1 LVDREVID
9 RRALVVGVAAA
20 SVAPIGHAGD
30 DPPRVE
36 RAYAPCRYG
45 QVHLRRV
52 AGGNANPPVL
62 CFHQVPNSGQ
72 VFERFLERIGT
83 DRLAIAFDTPGYGMS
98 DPAPDPQTIEAYA
111 GGLADA
117 VGALGLA
124 DRPVDLIGYH
134 TGAAIAAALA
144 AGGKVRVRRMVLFA
158 VPVFSAPE
166 RASFGAQPPIPF
178 DEEGDWAR
186 EEWRRSWRW
195 RGPGQSRESV
205 LRTFAEKM
213 RPGARERGA
222 RAIAAFDMAG
232 ALRAST
238 TPLLLVRPKDDLWEA
253 TGRAFD
259 LRPDVGHVEL
269 PDLGHGVWEVATR
282 RVDEIVRQFLDR

>member
-1 LVDREVID
+1 MDREVID

-144 AGGKVRVRRMVLFA
+144 AGGKVRVRRMVLVA

-178 DEEGDWAR
+178 DEEGYWAR

>member
-9 RRALVVGVAAA
+9 RRALVVGLAAG
-20 SVAPIGHAGD
+20 VAPIGYAGV
-30 DPPRVE
+30 DPTRVE
-36 RAYAPCRYG
+36 RGYAPCRYG
-45 QVHLRRV
+45 QVHLRR
-52 AGGNANPPVL
+52 AFGGDMKPPVL

-72 VFERFLERIGT
+72 VFEQFLERIGA

-111 GGLADA
+111 RGLGDA
-117 VGALGLA
+117 IGSLGLA
-124 DRPVDLIGYH
+124 DRPVDLVGYH
-134 TGAAIAAALA
+134 TGAAIAASLA
-144 AGGKVRVRRMVLFA
+144 AGGELRVRRMVLVA
-158 VPVFSAPE
+158 VPVFSAAE
-166 RASFGAQPPIPF
+166 RASFGAQPPIAF
-178 DEEGDWAR
+178 DEDGDWAR
-186 EEWRRSWRW
+186 EEWRRSWHW

-238 TPLLLVRPKDDLWEA
+238 APLLLVRPKDDLWEA
-253 TGRAFD
+253 TGRALD

-269 PDLGHGVWEVATR
+269 PGLGHGVWEVAPQR
-282 RVDEIVRQFLDR
+282 MDEIVRQFLDR

>member
-1 LVDREVID
+1 
-9 RRALVVGVAAA
+9 
-20 SVAPIGHAGD
+20 
-30 DPPRVE
+30 
-36 RAYAPCRYG
+36 
-45 QVHLRRV
+45 
-52 AGGNANPPVL
+52 
-62 CFHQVPNSGQ
+62 
-72 VFERFLERIGT
+72 
-83 DRLAIAFDTPGYGMS
+83 
-98 DPAPDPQTIEAYA
+98 
-111 GGLADA
+111 
-117 VGALGLA
+117 
-124 DRPVDLIGYH
+124 
-134 TGAAIAAALA
+134 
-144 AGGKVRVRRMVLFA
+144 MVLFA